1 MTLNGD
7 QKVTPSHLKRNAY
20 LYVRQSTVRQVLENT
35 ESTQRQYGLRQRA
48 VALGW
53 PVEQVVVIDQDLG
66 QSGASVADREG
77 FQHLSAEVGMGRAG
91 LVLGL
96 EVSRLARNNSDWHRL
111 LEICALTDTLILD
124 EDGLYDP
131 GHFNDR
137 LLLGMKGVM
146 SEAELHVLQ
155 ARLRGGIL
163 SKAERGELRLPLPV
177 GLVYHANGQVVL
189 DPDKQVQESVRLFF
203 GTFRRTGAASATVK
217 AFGQQGLKFPRRLR
231 KGPHKGEL
239 VWGELSLSRA
249 LQMLHNPRYAG
260 AFFYGRTRTRKTI
273 DGRTIWE
280 RRPSDQWHTLRREAH
295 EGYISWEEYQDN
307 ERRLRETAQARGVD
321 RRRSPPREG
330 PALLQG
336 LILCGVCGQRMTVR
350 YHQRFGKTVPDYV
363 CQRYGIEHGQP
374 LCQSIPGAGL
384 DEAIGELLVEAVT
397 PMALEVALTV
407 QQELQSR
414 FDETDRLRRQQV
426 ERARYEVELAK
437 RRYMQV
443 DPDHRLVADALEAD
457 WNAKLR
463 TLTEA
468 QEEYER
474 QRVADQRVLGEE
486 QRAQIMALATDFP
499 RLWSD
504 ARTPQRERKR
514 MVRLLLEDVT
524 LIREPQ
530 ITIHVRFKGGTT
542 RTLTLPRPRTSWEL
556 RQTPPEIL
564 AEINRLLED
573 YTDAQIAK
581 KLNERGRHSGWGKAF
596 GPRIVARLRR
606 EHGLKSRYDRLREAG
621 MLTLDEMATGLGVAK
636 CTVRIWQRNGLLRAH
651 AANDKKVCLFEPPG
665 EDSPIKSQG
674 RKLSERRRFGDFAP
688 DRTEEVQYAT

>member
-1 MTLNGD
+1 
-7 QKVTPSHLKRNAY
+7 
-20 LYVRQSTVRQVLENT
+20 
-35 ESTQRQYGLRQRA
+35 
-48 VALGW
+48 
-53 PVEQVVVIDQDLG
+53 
-66 QSGASVADREG
+66 
-77 FQHLSAEVGMGRAG
+77 
-91 LVLGL
+91 
-96 EVSRLARNNSDWHRL
+96 
-111 LEICALTDTLILD
+111 
-124 EDGLYDP
+124 
-131 GHFNDR
+131 
-137 LLLGMKGVM
+137 M

-155 ARLRGGIL
+155 VRLRGGIL

-177 GLVYHANGQVVL
+177 GFIYHANGQVVL

-203 GTFRRTGAASATVK
+203 QTFRRTGAASATVK

-260 AFFYGRTRTRKTI
+260 AFFYGRTRTRKTLE
-273 DGRTIWE
+273 GRTIWE

-350 YHQRFGKTVPDYV
+350 YHRRFGKTVPDYV

-374 LCQSIPGAGL
+374 ICQSIPGASI
-384 DEAIGELLVEAVT
+384 DAAIGELLVEAVT

-426 ERARYEVELAK
+426 ERARYEVALAK

-486 QRAQIMALATDFP
+486 QRAQIMALASDFP
-499 RLWSD
+499 RLWRD

-524 LIREPQ
+524 LIRGQQ
-530 ITIHVRFKGGTT
+530 ITIHVRFKGGTA
-542 RTLTLPRPRTSWEL
+542 RTLTLPLPRTSWEL
-556 RQTPPEIL
+556 RQTPSEIL
-564 AEINRLLED
+564 AEIDRLLDEH
-573 YTDAQIAK
+573 TDAQVATI
-581 KLNERGRHSGWGKAF
+581 LNQRGLQSGWGKPF
-596 GPRIVARLRR
+596 CSRIVSRLRR
-606 EHGLKSRYDRLREAG
+606 EHGLTSRYDRLREAG
-621 MLTLDEMATGLGVAK
+621 MLTLDEMATRLRVAK

-651 AANDKKVCLFEPPG
+651 AANGKKVCLFEPPG
-665 EDSPIKSQG
+665 EDSPIKRQG
-674 RKLSERRRFGDFAP
+674 RKLSERRRLGDFAP

>member
-1 MTLNGD
+1 MTLICD

-35 ESTQRQYGLRQRA
+35 ESTQRQYALRQRA

-53 PVEQVVVIDQDLG
+53 PTEQVVVIDQDLG
-66 QSGASVADREG
+66 RSGASVADREG
-77 FQHLSAEVGMGRAG
+77 FQYLAAEVGMGRAG

-137 LLLGMKGVM
+137 LILGMKGVM

-155 ARLRGGIL
+155 ARLWGGIL
-163 SKAERGELRLPLPV
+163 SKAERGELRSPLPV
-177 GLVYHANGQVVL
+177 GLVYNSRGRVTF

-203 GTFRRTGAASATVK
+203 RTFRRTGAASATVK
-217 AFGQQGLKFPRRLR
+217 AFCRQGLKFPLRLR
-231 KGPHKGEL
+231 RGPHKGEL
-239 VWGELSLSRA
+239 VWRELSLSRA
-249 LQMLHNPRYAG
+249 LQILHNPRYAG
-260 AFFYGRTRTRKTI
+260 AFFYGRTRGRKTV
-273 DGRTIWE
+273 DGKTIWE
-280 RRPSDQWHTLRREAH
+280 RLPPDQWHALRRDTH

-307 ERRLRETAQARGVD
+307 ERRLRETAQARGTD

-336 LILCGVCGQRMTVR
+336 LAMCGVCGQRMTVR
-350 YHQRFGKTVPDYV
+350 YHRRLERIVPDYV
-363 CQRYGIEHGQP
+363 CQRYGIEHGRP
-374 LCQSIPGAGL
+374 ICQRIPGADI
-384 DEAIGELLVEAVT
+384 DEAIGKLLVEAVT

-414 FDETDRLRRQQV
+414 LDETDRLRQQQV

-443 DPDHRLVADALEAD
+443 DPDNRLVADALEAD

-463 TLTEA
+463 ALTEA

-474 QRVADQRVLGEE
+474 QRVADQRVLDEK
-486 QRAQIMALATDFP
+486 QHAQIMALATDFP
-499 RLWSD
+499 RLWRD
-504 ARTPQRERKR
+504 AHTPQRERKR

-524 LIREPQ
+524 LIRGQQ
-530 ITIHVRFKGGTT
+530 ITIHARFKGGTA
-542 RTLTLPRPRTSWEL
+542 RTLTLPLPRTSWEL
-556 RQTPPEIL
+556 RLTPPETL
-564 AEINRLLED
+564 AEIDRLLDD
-573 YTDAQIAK
+573 YTDAQIAQI
-581 KLNERGRHSGWGKAF
+581 LNERGFRSGCGQTF
-596 GPRIVARLRR
+596 CSRIVARLRR
-606 EHGLKSRYDRLREAG
+606 EHTLKSRHDRLREAG
-621 MLTLDEMATGLGVAK
+621 MLTLDEMATLLGV
-636 CTVRIWQRNGLLRAH
+636 CTRTVHKWRKNGLLRAH
-651 AANDKKVCLFEPPG
+651 TCNDKNECLYEPPWRR
-665 EDSPIKSQG
+665 SPNQKPRLQTL
-674 RKLSERRRFGDFAP
+674 R
-688 DRTEEVQYAT
+688 ATAIP